1 MCGLGRLPLSLTH
14 SLTHSLSHSLIH
26 SFIHYILSK
35 FTSVC
40 VIAKMSDSSSD
51 SVSSSGG
58 SPSNSFFSEIK
69 DLLPVDNPVFSGG
82 FGLAVLGIGTQL
94 LRKGS
99 GIAMQ
104 MARKNLLVTLEVTS
118 KDKSYPWVLQW
129 LTLQGTRT
137 QHLSVETTLRASV
150 GGGGISTNFG
160 FVPSPGFHLLRFRNQ
175 FLGVERMR
183 EQQMMDLNTGKPWE
197 KVQFIGIGR
206 DTSIFEHI
214 LRESF
219 ELASAKEEGKTI
231 IYTNWGT
238 EWRPFGQPRSRR
250 ELDSVILDEGLAEK
264 IDKDICEWQ
273 ESAGWYRDRGIPY
286 RRGYLLYG
294 PPGSG

>member
-1 MCGLGRLPLSLTH
+1 MAWVNVIRGLTLFARRKLINDSNNNHTPNSWRCDTFLIMTDNTSSDTSLMHTTGRTGGDGLPVV
-14 SLTHSLSHSLIH
+14 
-26 SFIHYILSK
+26 
-35 FTSVC
+35 TSDT
-40 VIAKMSDSSSD
+40 MRSSSF
-51 SVSSSGG
+51 V
-58 SPSNSFFSEIK
+58 SEIK
-69 DLLPVDNPVFSGG
+69 ALLPVDNPIFSGG
-82 FGLAVLGIGTQL
+82 FGLAVLGIGTQI

-129 LTLQGTRT
+129 LTMQGTRT
-137 QHLSVETTLRASV
+137 QHLSVETTLQSSQAGV
-150 GGGGISTNFG
+150 STSFG
-160 FVPSPGFHLLRFRNQ
+160 FVPSPGFHLLRFRNR

-214 LRESF
+214 LRESY
-219 ELASAKEEGKTI
+219 EMASAKEEGKTI

-250 ELDSVILDEGLAEK
+250 QLGEQQKKYNYVARTR
-264 IDKDICEWQ
+264 CVF
-273 ESAGWYRDRGIPY
+273 
-286 RRGYLLYG
+286 
-294 PPGSG
+294 

>member
-1 MCGLGRLPLSLTH
+1 MTR
-14 SLTHSLSHSLIH
+14 
-26 SFIHYILSK
+26 K
-35 FTSVC
+35 DTSVHGGGASTADPSIIGESGGDISPSIGA
-40 VIAKMSDSSSD
+40 V
-51 SVSSSGG
+51 SVSSG
-58 SPSNSFFSEIK
+58 SFFSEMK
-69 DLLPVDNPVFSGG
+69 GLLPTDNPVFSGG

-129 LTLQGTRT
+129 LTMQGTRT
-137 QHLSVETTLRASV
+137 QHLSVETTLQATAG

-160 FVPSPGFHLLRFRNQ
+160 FVPSPGFHLLRFRNK

-219 ELASAKEEGKTI
+219 EMASAKEEGKTI

-238 EWRPFGQPRSRR
+238 DWRPFGQPRSRR
-250 ELDSVILDEGLAEK
+250 ELSSVILDEGLAEK

-273 ESAGWYRDRGIPY
+273 DSAGWYRDRGIPY